1 MTYIMRAEIGEQPE
15 VLRRIADEEQRA
27 IQTVA
32 QQIRDHDI
40 RAVFLAARGTSDNA
54 AAYFKYL
61 FEIQN
66 GIPCGLAA
74 PSVVTMYRAN
84 LHWHGTLVVGISQS
98 GQAPDVVE
106 YVAHARA
113 NGALTVSITN
123 DPESPL
129 AHASHFTLPIRAGAE
144 CSVAATKTYTGTLAV
159 IYLLSAAL
167 RGQHDAPQQIHHAAA
182 LVEQTLQQTEPRLQ
196 DIADRYRYMRECVA
210 LARGVNQATAQETAL
225 KLIET
230 CYVMCKAY
238 SIADFMHGPFALIEP
253 GFPCLLFAPDGATFA
268 TALESASKLRAGG
281 AETIIVAHDAE
292 ILKLAR
298 TPIPMPAGVPE
309 MLSPIVYAVAGQL
322 FAYHLAQARDLN
334 PDQPRGL
341 QKVTKTL

>member
-1 MTYIMRAEIGEQPE
+1 
-15 VLRRIADEEQRA
+15 
-27 IQTVA
+27 
-32 QQIRDHDI
+32 
-40 RAVFLAARGTSDNA
+40 
-54 AAYFKYL
+54 
-61 FEIQN
+61 
-66 GIPCGLAA
+66 
-74 PSVVTMYRAN
+74 
-84 LHWHGTLVVGISQS
+84 
-98 GQAPDVVE
+98 VVE

-144 CSVAATKTYTGTLAV
+144 RSVAATKTYTGTLAV